1 MKKTI
6 LAFALLISAVSL
18 AQIKVIERT
27 PIIKLGYIGNNDV
40 YIQNEGDNYTFFYK
54 NVESENE
61 SLKSFSFRDLKND
74 FKALHQII
82 VDGFSSDPLL
92 DIKIELPNEYL
103 WLHYSKKSLD
113 RTYVQF
119 MISDKKNNAVGA
131 SKELSLAQINKLFE
145 KKAPKLG
152 QPSTT
157 TPTDETISEF
167 K

>member
-6 LAFALLISAVSL
+6 LAFALLISAVSM

-27 PIIKLGYIGNNDV
+27 PIIKLGYVGQNDV
-40 YIQNEGDNYTFFYK
+40 YIQSEGDNYTFFYK
-54 NVESENE
+54 NIESENE
-61 SLKSFSFRDLKND
+61 TMKSFSFRDLKND
-74 FKALHQII
+74 YKALHQII
-82 VDGFSSDPLL
+82 VDGFTSDPLL
-92 DIKIELPNEYL
+92 DIKLELPGEYL

-131 SKELSLAQINKLFE
+131 SKELSLQQINKLFE
-145 KKAPKLG
+145 KQAPKLN
-152 QPSTT
+152 QASSK
-157 TPTDETISEF
+157 DESMSEF

>member
-6 LAFALLISAVSL
+6 LAFALLISAVSM

-27 PIIKLGYIGNNDV
+27 PIIKLGYVGQNDV
-40 YIQNEGDNYTFFYK
+40 YIQTEGDNYTFFYK

-61 SLKSFSFRDLKND
+61 AMKSFSFRDLKND
-74 FKALHQII
+74 YKALHQII

-92 DIKIELPNEYL
+92 DIKLELPNEYL
-103 WLHYSKKSLD
+103 WLHYSRKSLD

-131 SKELSLAQINKLFE
+131 SKELSLQQINKLFE
-145 KKAPKLG
+145 KQAPKIN
-152 QPSTT
+152 QATSSKDDTM
-157 TPTDETISEF
+157 SEF